1 MYRKC
6 REDIKSGFKRLNKLP
21 YKKRSLFTAMGA
33 RSLHNHA
40 MHYGPA
46 HQPRCGLSLHF
57 YMPTSYIRRK
67 LEDLITLTYQIRTD

>member
-33 RSLHNHA
+33 RSLHTHA

-46 HQPRCGLSLHF
+46 RALPLGSSTVLSGSGS
-57 YMPTSYIRRK
+57 MAI
-67 LEDLITLTYQIRTD
+67 EDLTSASTSAKA